1 MNQNGLGLHLVFT
14 GAPGCGKGTQAR
26 RLKEKIA
33 IPHLSTGE
41 MLRAEAAKGTPL
53 GLEIKALID
62 GGNLGLEIKALLDRG
77 EFATDEMI
85 IKMLSVR
92 IDEDDCKNGFI
103 LDGFPRTLPQAE
115 VLEEMLAK
123 KGIKLDAVIEIQVPD
138 EIIMERILG
147 RYSCMTCGA
156 GYHDKF
162 QKPKVYGVCDVCGG
176 TDFYRRVDDNRATV
190 QNRLVNY
197 RALTYPTIPYFEKKG
212 LLRCVDGTGTIE
224 ATSKKI
230 DDLLAVA

>member
-1 MNQNGLGLHLVFT
+1 MNANGLGLHIVFT

-26 RLKEKIA
+26 ILKEKIA
-33 IPHLSTGE
+33 IAHLSTGE

-53 GLEIKALID
+53 GLEIKELID
-62 GGNLGLEIKALLDRG
+62 GGNLVP
-77 EFATDEMI
+77 DEMI
-85 IKMLSVR
+85 IKMLSER
-92 IDEDDCKNGFI
+92 IDQDDCKNGFI

-115 VLEEMLAK
+115 VLEEMLSK

-162 QKPKVYGVCDVCGG
+162 QKPKIYGVCDVCGG
-176 TDFYRRVDDNRATV
+176 TDFYRRLDDNRTTV
-190 QNRLVNY
+190 QNRLINY

-224 ATSKKI
+224 AVSKKI
-230 DDLLAVA
+230 DSVLGIA

>member
-1 MNQNGLGLHLVFT
+1 MDKNGRGRHIIFT
-14 GAPGCGKGTQAR
+14 GVPGCGKGTQAR
-26 RLKEKIA
+26 ILEEKLS

-41 MLRAEAAKGTPL
+41 MLRAEASKATPL
-53 GLEIKALID
+53 GLEM
-62 GGNLGLEIKALLDRG
+62 KALLDRG
-77 EFATDEMI
+77 AFATDEMI
-85 IKMLSVR
+85 IDMVAKR
-92 IDEDDCKNGFI
+92 IDEEDCQNGFI

-115 VLEEMLAK
+115 ALDKMLAER
-123 KGIKLDAVIEIQVPD
+123 GISLDAVIEIQVPD

-147 RYSCMTCGA
+147 RYACMKCGA

-162 QKPKVYGVCDVCGG
+162 QKPKIYGVCDVCGG
-176 TDFYRRVDDNRATV
+176 TDFYRRVDDNRTTV

-224 ATSKKI
+224 AVSKKI
-230 DDLLAVA
+230 DSVLGIA

>member
-1 MNQNGLGLHLVFT
+1 MNKNGIGRHIVFT
-14 GAPGCGKGTQAR
+14 GVPGCGKGTQAR
-26 RLKEKIA
+26 ILKDKLS

-53 GLEIKALID
+53 GLEIKALLD
-62 GGNLGLEIKALLDRG
+62 NGG
-77 EFATDEMI
+77 FATDEMI
-85 IKMLSVR
+85 IDMVSKR
-92 IDEDDCKNGFI
+92 IDEPDCAHGFI

-115 VLEEMLAK
+115 ALDKLLADR
-123 KGIKLDAVIEIQVPD
+123 GISLDAVIEIQVPD

-147 RYSCMTCGA
+147 RYACMKCGA

-162 QKPKVYGVCDVCGG
+162 QKPKIYGVCDVCGG
-176 TDFYRRVDDNRATV
+176 TDFYRRVDDNRTTV

-197 RALTYPTIPYFEKKG
+197 RALTYPTIPFFEKKG

-224 ATSKKI
+224 AVSKKI
-230 DDLLAVA
+230 DSIIGIS

>member
-1 MNQNGLGLHLVFT
+1 MSEAKKGLYVVFT

-26 RLKEKIA
+26 ILKEKTHIC
-33 IPHLSTGE
+33 HLSTGE
-41 MLRAEAAKGTPL
+41 MLREYAAQDTPL
-53 GLEIKALID
+53 GRDL
-62 GGNLGLEIKALLDRG
+62 KALLDKG

-85 IKMLSVR
+85 IEMVR
-92 IDEDDCKNGFI
+92 NRIGQPDCERGFI

-115 VLEEMLAK
+115 VLESLLAE
-123 KGIKLDAVIEIQVPD
+123 KGIKLTCVLEIQVPD

-147 RYSCMTCGA
+147 RYSCLKCGA

-176 TDFYRRVDDNRATV
+176 TEFGRRKDDNRAPV

-197 RALTYPTIPYFEKKG
+197 RLLTYPTIPFFEKRG
-212 LLRCVDGTGTIE
+212 LLRTVDGTGTIE
-224 ATSKKI
+224 AVSHKI
-230 DDLLAVA
+230 DEILGI

>member
-62 GGNLGLEIKALLDRG
+62 GGNLVP
-77 EFATDEMI
+77 DEMI
-85 IKMLSVR
+85 IKMLSAR

-115 VLEEMLAK
+115 VLEEMLEIAADYAERMGLEPYYMYRQSKSVGNLENVGWSKDNKDCLYKQNK
-123 KGIKLDAVIEIQVPD
+123 K
-138 EIIMERILG
+138 
-147 RYSCMTCGA
+147 
-156 GYHDKF
+156 
-162 QKPKVYGVCDVCGG
+162 
-176 TDFYRRVDDNRATV
+176 
-190 QNRLVNY
+190 
-197 RALTYPTIPYFEKKG
+197 KKN
-212 LLRCVDGTGTIE
+212 
-224 ATSKKI
+224 K
-230 DDLLAVA
+230 

>member
-1 MNQNGLGLHLVFT
+1 MNKNGSGLHLVFT

-26 RLKEKIA
+26 ILKEKIKV
-33 IPHLSTGE
+33 PHLSTGE
-41 MLRAEAAKGTPL
+41 MLRAEAAKPTPL
-53 GLEIKALID
+53 GQEIKT
-62 GGNLGLEIKALLDRG
+62 LLDAG
-77 EFATDEMI
+77 SFVTDEMI
-85 IKMLSVR
+85 IKMVSKR
-92 IDEDDCKNGFI
+92 IDEEDCKEGFI

-115 VLEEMLAK
+115 ILEKMLAE
-123 KGIKLDAVIEIQVPD
+123 KGITLDAVIEIQVPD

-162 QKPKVYGVCDVCGG
+162 QKPRVYGVCDVCGG
-176 TDFYRRVDDNRATV
+176 TDFYRREDDNRTTV

-197 RALTYPTIPYFEKKG
+197 RALTYPTIPYFDKKG

-230 DDLLAVA
+230 ESVLKLS

>member
-1 MNQNGLGLHLVFT
+1 MNQNGLGLHIVFT

-26 RLKEKIA
+26 ILKEKIA

-41 MLRAEAAKGTPL
+41 MLRAEAATGSSL

-62 GGNLGLEIKALLDRG
+62 GGNLVP
-77 EFATDEMI
+77 DEMI
-85 IKMLSVR
+85 IKMLSKR
-92 IDEDDCKNGFI
+92 IDQEDCKNGFI

-147 RYSCMTCGA
+147 RYSCMKCGA

-176 TDFYRRVDDNRATV
+176 TDFYRRVDDNRSTV

-224 ATSKKI
+224 ATANKI
-230 DDLLAVA
+230 DSLLAVA

>member
-26 RLKEKIA
+26 LLKEKVNIC
-33 IPHLSTGE
+33 HLSTGE
-41 MLRAEAAKGTPL
+41 MLRAEAAKATPL
-53 GLEIKALID
+53 GLEIK
-62 GGNLGLEIKALLDRG
+62 KLLDAG
-77 EFATDEMI
+77 SFVTDEMI
-85 IKMLSVR
+85 IKMVSQR

-115 VLEEMLAK
+115 ALEELLAK

-147 RYSCMTCGA
+147 RYACMTCGE

-162 QKPKVYGVCDVCGG
+162 HKPKVYGVCDKCCG
-176 TDFYRRVDDNRATV
+176 TDFYRRLDDNRTTV
-190 QNRLVNY
+190 QNRLVKY
-197 RALTYPTIPYFEKKG
+197 RVDTYPTIPYFEQKG

-224 ATSKKI
+224 ATAKKV
-230 DDLLAVA
+230 DSLLAVA

>member
-1 MNQNGLGLHLVFT
+1 MNKDGLGLHVVFT

-26 RLKEKIA
+26 LLKERVA

-62 GGNLGLEIKALLDRG
+62 DGNLVP
-77 EFATDEMI
+77 DEMI
-85 IKMLSVR
+85 IKMLSAR
-92 IDEDDCKNGFI
+92 IDEEDCKNGFI

-115 VLEEMLAK
+115 VLDEMLAK

-147 RYSCMTCGA
+147 RYACMACGQ

-162 QKPKVYGVCDVCGG
+162 QKPKIYGVCDNCGG
-176 TDFYRRVDDNRATV
+176 TDFYRRIDDNRETV

-212 LLRCVDGTGTIE
+212 LLRTVDGTGTIE
-224 ATSKKI
+224 AVAKKI
-230 DDLLAVA
+230 DAILGIAA

>member
-1 MNQNGLGLHLVFT
+1 MNKDGLGLHLVFT

-26 RLKEKIA
+26 LLKEKVQIC
-33 IPHLSTGE
+33 HLSTGE
-41 MLRAEAAKGTPL
+41 MLRAEAAKATPL
-53 GLEIKALID
+53 GLEIK
-62 GGNLGLEIKALLDRG
+62 KLLDAG
-77 EFATDEMI
+77 SFVTDEMI
-85 IKMLSVR
+85 IKMVSQR
-92 IDEDDCKNGFI
+92 IDEDDCKRGFI

-115 VLEEMLAK
+115 ALEELLAK

-147 RYSCMTCGA
+147 RYACMTCGE

-162 QKPKVYGVCDVCGG
+162 HKPKVYGVCDKCGG
-176 TDFYRRVDDNRATV
+176 TDFYRRLDDNRTTV

-197 RALTYPTIPYFEKKG
+197 RVLTYPTIPYFEQKG

-224 ATSKKI
+224 ATAKKV
-230 DDLLAVA
+230 DSLLAVA

>member
-1 MNQNGLGLHLVFT
+1 MSETKKGLYVVFT

-26 RLKEKIA
+26 ILKEKTHIC
-33 IPHLSTGE
+33 HLSTGE
-41 MLRAEAAKGTPL
+41 MLREYAAQDTPL
-53 GLEIKALID
+53 GRDLKS
-62 GGNLGLEIKALLDRG
+62 LLDKG

-85 IKMLSVR
+85 IEMVR
-92 IDEDDCKNGFI
+92 NRIGQPDCERGFI

-115 VLEEMLAK
+115 VLESLLAEK
-123 KGIKLDAVIEIQVPD
+123 DIKLTCVLEIQVPD

-147 RYSCMTCGA
+147 RYSCLKCGA

-176 TDFYRRVDDNRATV
+176 TEFGRRKDDNRATV

-197 RALTYPTIPYFEKKG
+197 RLLTYPTIPFFEKRG
-212 LLRCVDGTGTIE
+212 LLRTVDGTGTIE
-224 ATSKKI
+224 AVSNKI
-230 DDLLAVA
+230 DEILGI

>member
-1 MNQNGLGLHLVFT
+1 MAFTDGSGLHVVFT

-26 RLKEKIA
+26 LLKEKTGIC
-33 IPHLSTGE
+33 HLSTGE
-41 MLRAEAAKGTPL
+41 MLRAEASKGT
-53 GLEIKALID
+53 A
-62 GGNLGLEIKALLDRG
+62 LGLEIKALLDRG

-85 IKMLSVR
+85 IDMVSKR
-92 IDEDDCKNGFI
+92 IDEDDCKKGFI
-103 LDGFPRTLPQAE
+103 LDGFPRTLKQAE
-115 VLEEMLAK
+115 VLETMLDK
-123 KGIKLDAVIEIQVPD
+123 KGIKLNAVIEIQVPD

-147 RYSCMTCGA
+147 RYACMTCGQ

-162 QKPKVYGVCDVCGG
+162 LKPKVYGVCDGCGG

-224 ATSKKI
+224 AVAKKV
-230 DDLLAVA
+230 DKVLGLPE